1 MHMLKRERSV
11 SRLKEQKMKRPQKK
25 AMRIVKAG
33 QEKSSTDPFGSYT
46 GVCQRRKET
55 PVQDADDL

>member
-11 SRLKEQKMKRPQKK
+11 ALLKEKMKKGPQKK
-25 AMRIVKAG
+25 AMRVVKAG

-46 GVCQRRKET
+46 GVCRRRKET

>member
-1 MHMLKRERSV
+1 M
-11 SRLKEQKMKRPQKK
+11 KEQKMKRPQKK

-33 QEKSSTDPFGSYT
+33 QEKSNTDPFGSYT
-46 GVCQRRKET
+46 GVCQRRSEI

>member
-11 SRLKEQKMKRPQKK
+11 ALLKEKKKKGPQKK
-25 AMRIVKAG
+25 AMRVVKAG
-33 QEKSSTDPFGSYT
+33 REKSNTDPFGSYT
-46 GVCQRRKET
+46 GVCQRRSEI